1 MLGLKVGDPSEG
13 AGGGTGGSPFAELPV
28 LAGPHKVLA
37 PPVVGMLVEG
47 PVAVHDVGGVDVTA
61 TEAVLDGVTVLAE
74 LHHLSLEVWPLVDS
88 HTVGTAAGIRK
99 GTAGANGVAV
109 SHPALVLWVL
119 SPGQYILVASVVGP
133 LVQHPAAAIYLDG
146 VAAAEMGVH
155 IGAVRVALIGATL
168 EVFILVESDLWI
180 IFLGSTMTLLC

>member
-61 TEAVLDGVTVLAE
+61 TEALLDGVTVLAE

-88 HTVGTAAGIRK
+88 HTVGTAAGLLGQR
-99 GTAGANGVAV
+99 GTGEVTLAKHRSLG
-109 SHPALVLWVL
+109 
-119 SPGQYILVASVVGP
+119 GQGESQVTSTSDMF
-133 LVQHPAAAIYLDG
+133 Q
-146 VAAAEMGVH
+146 
-155 IGAVRVALIGATL
+155 RTL
-168 EVFILVESDLWI
+168 
-180 IFLGSTMTLLC
+180 G